1 MEDLDKANVLEL
13 NITFILSNHGY
24 VKNILKDYQRALE
37 DFHKVDVLKPK
48 NAKIFYV
55 KNILEDYQRT
65 LEDLGNVD
73 VLEPNN
79 VFRVKTH
86 YVVDN
91 FRESWDYM

>member
-1 MEDLDKANVLEL
+1 LEDLDKTNVLEL

-24 VKNILKDYQRALE
+24 VKNILKDYQ
-37 DFHKVDVLKPK
+37 K
-48 NAKIFYV
+48 
-55 KNILEDYQRT
+55 T

-79 VFRVKTH
+79 AFRVKTH